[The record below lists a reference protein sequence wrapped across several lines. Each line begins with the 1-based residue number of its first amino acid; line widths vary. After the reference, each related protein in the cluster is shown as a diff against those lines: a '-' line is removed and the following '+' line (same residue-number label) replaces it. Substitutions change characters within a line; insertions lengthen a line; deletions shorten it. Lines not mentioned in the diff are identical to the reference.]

1 MTTGTA
7 ASGSPLQSRG
17 QRHKGSP
24 KARIRKGKRDNSF
37 SPTMQRC
44 LFVLHVLSL
53 AAPTYGIPIEEYA
66 RFKRRSRTGDCA
78 SSSLRAHSIA
88 CGWWL
93 DSSLLAD
100 WRNAQRRFG
109 LADTAASNLEAVF
122 AAFSWRK
129 GSHRLDDGKL
139 TFVPCEK
146 CGSESFSRALRMRNV
161 SGAARRNCTIGWVR
175 EPLGRFE
182 SGYREFE
189 WRFKEGLDAH
199 GAEDMEQMTFHKK
212 RVGSEERVLA
222 FIDDLL
228 SLRWYL
234 RTGEYVIPRALH
246 FRNALTHVFP
256 FSGSLVGYRFDVVGD
271 LADYDADARA
281 MEAACGMTLPPP
293 GPRVHPTSND
303 PQGLNAGLAKALQ
316 RPEVREALAAAF
328 RVDFEFY
335 SRAKARP
342 REPLVHRYAQQ
353 LVANP
358 N

>member
-1 MTTGTA
+1 
-7 ASGSPLQSRG
+7 
-17 QRHKGSP
+17 
-24 KARIRKGKRDNSF
+24 
-37 SPTMQRC
+37 
-44 LFVLHVLSL
+44 
-53 AAPTYGIPIEEYA
+53 
-66 RFKRRSRTGDCA
+66 
-78 SSSLRAHSIA
+78 
-88 CGWWL
+88 
-93 DSSLLAD
+93 
-100 WRNAQRRFG
+100 
-109 LADTAASNLEAVF
+109 
-122 AAFSWRK
+122 
-129 GSHRLDDGKL
+129 
-139 TFVPCEK
+139 
-146 CGSESFSRALRMRNV
+146 MRNV

-199 GAEDMEQMTFHKK
+199 GAQDMEQMTFHKK

-222 FIDDLL
+222 FLDDLL